1 MRHNRDVFTRVE
13 AENYRC
19 LKKLAVD
26 LGPYQV
32 LVGPNSSG
40 KSTFLDV
47 VNFFS
52 DLIRTD
58 PRSAANERSENF
70 HDLVWGR
77 EGSAFCLAIEARVP
91 EPYRISNVTSQLETL
106 RYQVRINLD
115 HNTDVVSLDEEVLT
129 LRDVAGKGLTVLERT
144 KYQVDYRA
152 EDEGFSANFTL
163 GPLQS
168 GLGNL
173 PMDRTKFPAT
183 AWFKNALLEGVQ
195 MVVLDNQWLHASSP
209 PGEGNA
215 SLFDG
220 LQLARRI
227 HRLYDSSRTD
237 FNAWI
242 KHVQTALPDIETIR
256 TVFRPEDK
264 HRYVMVKYKN
274 GIEVP
279 AWMLSDGT
287 LRLIALTL
295 LAYGS
300 PSDGVYLVEEPEVG
314 VHPSALETI
323 VQSLSSVYDGQVI
336 ISTHSPL
343 VVGMS
348 EPENLLCFSQ
358 SGDGTKVIRG
368 SDHPLLKEWQ
378 SRIQVGDLFASGVL
392 G

>member
-1 MRHNRDVFTRVE
+1 LE

-26 LGPYQV
+26 LGPYQI
-32 LVGPNSSG
+32 LVGPNASG
-40 KSTFLDV
+40 KSTFLDAL
-47 VNFFS
+47 NFFS
-52 DLIRTD
+52 DLITIG
-58 PRSAANERSENF
+58 PRSAVNERSENF

-77 EGSAFCLAIEARVP
+77 EGSSFSLAIEARVP
-91 EPYRISNVTSQLETL
+91 RWPGTPLDTI
-106 RYQVRINLD
+106 RYQVLIRLD
-115 HNTDVVSLDEEVLT
+115 AESDLVSLEEEVLT
-129 LRDVAGKGLTVLERT
+129 LRNSEGASVTVLERNEY
-144 KYQVDYRA
+144 KVDYA
-152 EDEGFSANFTL
+152 SEDGGFSANFTL

-168 GLGNL
+168 GLANL
-173 PMDRTKFPAT
+173 PMDETKFPAT
-183 AWFKNALLEGVQ
+183 AWFKNRLLEGVQ

-215 SLFDG
+215 KLFDG

-227 HRLYDSSRTD
+227 YRLSSSSPAAFD
-237 FNAWI
+237 AWI
-242 KHVQTALPDIETIR
+242 RHLQTALPDIEAIK

-264 HRYVMVKYKN
+264 NRYVMVRYKN

-287 LRLIALTL
+287 LRLMALTL
-295 LAYGS
+295 IAYGA
-300 PSDGVYLVEEPEVG
+300 PDDGVYLIEEPEVG

-336 ISTHSPL
+336 IATHSPL
-343 VVGMS
+343 LVGMS

-358 SGDGTKVIRG
+358 TGDGTRVVKG
-368 SDHPLLKEWQ
+368 SEHPLLREWQ
-378 SRIQVGDLFASGVL
+378 SKMQVSDLFASGVL